1 MRYVVITRGFGR
13 TSSCS
18 LLSPEHLTSLRD
30 FFFLREPSSSAGS
43 LGHVTEPFLPLSRT
57 GGGLSGRGDGAGSRA
72 GRGGAARCRGQ
83 LGACVRARLC
93 TRHVCAHVCVC
104 AHGRTPA
111 RVHCACMHVRMCVH
125 AHVSACCV
133 HVCYMCVCMHVC
145 ARVRAC
151 GRGGRQRAGGDA
163 LRRGLTGRSGTCRL
177 VWDLLGATPG
187 TQPRPALGVARAA
200 KCFRA
205 RRPEVASVSSLL
217 RGKLL

>member
-1 MRYVVITRGFGR
+1 MA
-13 TSSCS
+13 
-18 LLSPEHLTSLRD
+18 PE
-30 FFFLREPSSSAGS
+30 AG
-43 LGHVTEPFLPLSRT
+43 L
-57 GGGLSGRGDGAGSRA
+57 
-72 GRGGAARCRGQ
+72 GGAALLAAGGSLER
-83 LGACVRARLC
+83 VRVR
-93 TRHVCAHVCVC
+93 VCAHDMCVHTC
-104 AHGRTPA
+104 AYVRTLTHL
-111 RVHCACMHVRMCVH
+111 RVYMCACMHVRMCVH

>member
-1 MRYVVITRGFGR
+1 MA
-13 TSSCS
+13 
-18 LLSPEHLTSLRD
+18 PE
-30 FFFLREPSSSAGS
+30 AG
-43 LGHVTEPFLPLSRT
+43 L
-57 GGGLSGRGDGAGSRA
+57 
-72 GRGGAARCRGQ
+72 GGAALLAAGGSLER
-83 LGACVRARLC
+83 VRVR
-93 TRHVCAHVCVC
+93 VCAHDMCVHTYAYVRMA
-104 AHGRTPA
+104 AHLRLYM
-111 RVHCACMHVRMCVH
+111 CACMHVRMCVH

-177 VWDLLGATPG
+177 VWDLLGATLG